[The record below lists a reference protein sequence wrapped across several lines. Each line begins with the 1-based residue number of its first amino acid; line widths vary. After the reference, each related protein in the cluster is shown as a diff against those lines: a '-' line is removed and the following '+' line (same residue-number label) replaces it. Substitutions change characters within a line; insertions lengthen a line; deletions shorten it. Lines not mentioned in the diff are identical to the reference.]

1 METMGLIQRR
11 QFVVDPKFQYG
22 FILKSIFLMAVVLI
36 VSLVLLTIVFN
47 LFINIG
53 LPVSVENGSVL
64 SFGAIRSIMLP
75 EEIRLL
81 AAVMAFSVII
91 ASIGVYIFGVSS
103 SHRLIGPVLRLRN
116 YVNEM
121 NNGGLDKKVSLREK
135 DYFQALATDINC
147 LRQHWHD
154 SVLELQNIN
163 EQLNEVANGEQKELL
178 GRSNKILSGLY
189 KKIL

>member
-22 FILKSIFLMAVVLI
+22 FILKSIFLVTVVLL

-47 LFINIG
+47 LFINIA
-53 LPVSVENGSVL
+53 LPVSIENGGVM
-64 SFGAIRSIMLP
+64 SFGAMRSIMLP

-81 AAVMAFSVII
+81 TAVMAISVII

-103 SHRLIGPVLRLRN
+103 SHRVIGPVFRLRN

-121 NNGGLDKKVSLREK
+121 IHGGLDQKVSLREK
-135 DYFQALATDINC
+135 DYFQALATDINR

-163 EQLNEVANGEQKELL
+163 KQLNEVSHAEQKELT
-178 GRSNKILSGLY
+178 GRSNKILSDLY
-189 KKIL
+189 KKVL